1 MSGQQQNT
9 ENFVVSDDET
19 VYRLISSPSGYN
31 EVTGVSPDCF
41 KLFRK
46 NESYVSVERAK
57 YCSLD
62 DAIANGKKIKMWF
75 ADGES
80 FWGLASLQVLKIRK
94 HQLLDVISKYTESHP
109 GHAGILMKLS
119 EDQVYK
125 NKDGEPTPME
135 ILALQ
140 TYLSGIVEQ
149 VVKNTTIAQENSIIE
164 QSL

>member
-1 MSGQQQNT
+1 MSEPQLDT
-9 ENFVVSDDET
+9 EKFLVGDEET
-19 VYRLISSPSGYN
+19 VYRLISSPAGYN

-62 DAIANGKKIKMWF
+62 EALSNGEKIKMWF

-80 FWGLASLQVLKIRK
+80 FWGLASLLVKTIRLHK
-94 HQLLDVISKYTESHP
+94 MLDVISKYTDSHP
-109 GHAGILMKLS
+109 GHAGIQMLLS
-119 EDQVYK
+119 GKQVYK
-125 NKDGEPTPME
+125 NTIGEPTPME

-140 TYLSGIVEQ
+140 TYLSGIVDQ
-149 VVKNTTIAQENSIIE
+149 VIKNGT
-164 QSL
+164 

>member
-1 MSGQQQNT
+1 MSGQQQNIGK
-9 ENFVVSDDET
+9 FVVSDEET

-46 NESYVSVERAK
+46 NESYVSVKRAK

-80 FWGLASLQVLKIRK
+80 FWGLASLQVLKIRQ
-94 HQLLDVISKYTESHP
+94 HQLLDVISKYTENHP
-109 GHAGILMKLS
+109 GHAGIVMKLS
-119 EDQVYK
+119 EGQIYK

-135 ILALQ
+135 VLALQ
-140 TYLSGIVEQ
+140 TYLSCIVEQ
-149 VVKNTTIAQENSIIE
+149 VVKNTTSTHYMNVRRC
-164 QSL
+164 